1 MPVRSK
7 KICLLDY
14 DKLSKVNSETLKLYK
29 KYEVDMAIRE
39 LSKKSIAVYYNDLV
53 NWWMYI
59 YDYQDNRSVKEINED
74 DIIEFIYFC
83 KQNGNNTE
91 RIKHRMASI
100 SAFYKF
106 LRKRKLIVENPM
118 DYVDRPKKRS
128 SCC

>member
-14 DKLSKVNSETLKLYK
+14 DKLSKVNPETLKLYK
-29 KYEVDMAIRE
+29 KYEADMAIRE

-74 DIIEFIYFC
+74 DIE
-83 KQNGNNTE
+83 
-91 RIKHRMASI
+91 
-100 SAFYKF
+100 
-106 LRKRKLIVENPM
+106 
-118 DYVDRPKKRS
+118 DYVVRWVR
-128 SCC
+128 